1 MQNPI
6 IDFSNFSFQ
15 YRAQSNPTLIDINLK
30 INSGEKIIIA
40 GPSGSGK
47 STLGYCINGLIPH
60 FYKGNISGNLWIEG
74 QNAANLKIFDI
85 SKFVGTVLQDSDGQF
100 VAQTVGDDIAFA
112 LENDAIDQK
121 EMISRVE
128 KTSRLVDIHT
138 HLGSTPKELSGG
150 QKQRVSLA
158 GVLIDQVNILLF
170 DEPLANLDPA
180 TGRYAWN

>member
-60 FYKGNISGNLWIEG
+60 FY
-74 QNAANLKIFDI
+74 
-85 SKFVGTVLQDSDGQF
+85 
-100 VAQTVGDDIAFA
+100 
-112 LENDAIDQK
+112 
-121 EMISRVE
+121 
-128 KTSRLVDIHT
+128 
-138 HLGSTPKELSGG
+138 
-150 QKQRVSLA
+150 
-158 GVLIDQVNILLF
+158 
-170 DEPLANLDPA
+170 
-180 TGRYAWN
+180 